1 VHRNGKSLH
10 IRGFVRF
17 IYMYIWGFKA
27 ADADRMW
34 EIKEEWHRIDLD
46 WLLEPAKNQVIT
58 EKYLR
63 KLQGEFLGLDAQL
76 DRQPDGKLRLAGLKS
91 VVDLQG
97 KATGATLWGE
107 KTMKMNPGLMDDLT
121 VMVRDGFWPLLFN
134 APKWMFPKPYAAR
147 QRLIDAFGDM
157 VTDIDNRPDMSVY
170 VQERTR
176 YLTSMGMSPE
186 CQGADNLRTMFAY
199 VSPLLVRSESQ
210 Y

>member
-1 VHRNGKSLH
+1 
-10 IRGFVRF
+10 
-17 IYMYIWGFKA
+17 MYIWGFSG

-34 EIKEEWHRIDLD
+34 EIKEEWHRIDLE

-63 KLQGEFLGLDAQL
+63 KLDDEFRYLDAQL
-76 DRQPDGKLRLAGLKS
+76 DEAPAGTLRLAGLKS

-107 KTMKMNPGLMDDLT
+107 KTMRLNPGLMDDLT

-134 APKWMFPKPYAAR
+134 APKFMFPKPYAAR
-147 QRLIDAFGDM
+147 QRLHDAFAEM
-157 VTDIDNRPDMSVY
+157 VVDIDNRPDMSVY

-176 YLTSMGMSPE
+176 YLTSMGMSPQ

-199 VSPLLVRSESQ
+199 VFSLNSLA
-210 Y
+210 